1 MTDEKMTSTI
11 YQNVS
16 TFSSNISLVESAP
29 NQYLH
34 HYNIINLNTINNHGL
49 LANISL
55 VENIHK
61 NTNSFGGHRIRTT
74 IMWEMCA
81 LDIMNEC
88 ECAISGEPLT
98 NVIKNIHWV
107 CTIEKDNAFARF
119 PSVAALNVPNNS
131 NGFIELESLTK
142 ETIIDWAK
150 ERYFEQTKKK
160 KPLSPAERAANN
172 AASKE
177 NKQIEAE
184 MISIVEEDFNNA
196 MMKRLNRAIR
206 QKNIT
211 TTFLNN

>member
-1 MTDEKMTSTI
+1 MTSTI

-34 HYNIINLNTINNHGL
+34 HYNIINLNTINNRGVL
-49 LANISL
+49 TGNTSL
-55 VENIHK
+55 VESLHK
-61 NTNSFGGHRIRTT
+61 NANSFGSHRIRTT
-74 IMWEMCA
+74 IMWEIHA
-81 LDIMNEC
+81 LDVIDEC

-119 PSVAALNVPNNS
+119 PSVTYLNIPNNS
-131 NGFIELESLTK
+131 DGFVEFESLSK

-150 ERYFEQTKKK
+150 KRYFEQTKKK
-160 KPLSPAERAANN
+160 KPLNPAELAANN
-172 AASKE
+172 AANKE
-177 NKQIEAE
+177 DKQIEAE
-184 MISIVEEDFNNA
+184 MISIVEEDLNDA
-196 MMKRLNRAIR
+196 MMKRLSLVGR